1 MSENKTKQD
10 YIDEAEYDIAEFI
23 SNRIELLSKE
33 IGKPP
38 EYINTTIFNNR
49 DGSSMDYGWIL
60 KKASITFDKVPPRWI
75 EHN

>member
-1 MSENKTKQD
+1 MSNNKTRQE

-23 SNRIELLSKE
+23 SNRIEQLSKE
-33 IGKPP
+33 LGKKP

-49 DGSSMDYGWIL
+49 DGSSRDYGWIL
-60 KKASITFDKVPPRWI
+60 KKASITFDKEPPMWI